1 MGLIETIPDETINP
15 DNPLDINLNNFN
27 ITIPSVEQPLVTE
40 GLNEQPSTGEVAL
53 DGTNINNVNLATI
66 TDTTNPHLVSDETLT
81 KINLDR
87 DFLEA
92 LPRKLIIETIVN
104 QLSM

>member
-1 MGLIETIPDETINP
+1 LIETIPDEPLNP
-15 DNPLDINLNNFN
+15 DTGDNNLNINGSV
-27 ITIPSVEQPLVTE
+27 IPAVEQPLGTE
-40 GLNEQPSTGEVAL
+40 GLNEQECTGEVVE
-53 DGTNINNVNLATI
+53 DGTNINNVNPATI
-66 TDTTNPHLVSDETLT
+66 TDTTYPLLVSDETLT

-92 LPRKLIIETIVN
+92 LPRELIIETIVN